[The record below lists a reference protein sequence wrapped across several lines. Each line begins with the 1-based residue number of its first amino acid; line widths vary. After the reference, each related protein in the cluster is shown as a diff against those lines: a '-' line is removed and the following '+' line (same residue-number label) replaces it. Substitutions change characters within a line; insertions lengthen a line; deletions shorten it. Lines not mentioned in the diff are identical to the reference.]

1 MCGGRGSRLESEFEK
16 PLVPVAGVPMIDRVV
31 GALEASAVD
40 RVYAVV
46 SPHAPETRRHLETE
60 RAGVSLIETPGE
72 GYVADLLTALADER
86 VSKPVLTVAA
96 DLALLE
102 AAVVDRV
109 IERYEAGFV
118 SESGS
123 VFSSPYGS
131 ASEPSSPHHGPPTPP
146 SLTVCVPVALK
157 QRLGV
162 SVDTTLEA
170 APHLAPTGL
179 NVVGSDT
186 TTMRHRYY
194 DSRLAVNVNRP
205 ADARRATE
213 WLTAA
218 DADARSDVDSAA
230 RSESED
236 RCD

>member
-16 PLVPVAGVPMIDRVV
+16 PLFPIAGVPMIDRVV

-46 SPHAPETRRHLETE
+46 SPHAPETWRHLEAE

-72 GYVADLLTALADER
+72 GYVADLLTALVDDR
-86 VSKPVLTVAA
+86 VSKPVVTVAA

-109 IERYEAGFV
+109 IERYEAGFTA
-118 SESGS
+118 ESGS
-123 VFSSPYGS
+123 
-131 ASEPSSPHHGPPTPP
+131 ASDSGSPHRGTTTHP

-179 NVVGSDT
+179 NVVGCDDT

-194 DSRLAVNVNRP
+194 DGRLAVNVNRP

>member
-1 MCGGRGSRLESEFEK
+1 MDALVMCGGRGSRLESELEK
-16 PLVPVAGVPMIDRVV
+16 PLFPVAGVPMIDRVMA
-31 GALEASAVD
+31 ALEASAVD

-72 GYVADLLTALADER
+72 GYVADLLTALADQR

-109 IERYEAGFV
+109 IERYAAGFG
-118 SESGS
+118 SLSGARSASGS
-123 VFSSPYGS
+123 
-131 ASEPSSPHHGPPTPP
+131 AAPHHSTTTSP

-157 QRLGV
+157 RRLGV

-170 APHLAPTGL
+170 TPHLAPTGL

-194 DSRLAVNVNRP
+194 DSRLAVNVNRLG
-205 ADARRATE
+205 DTRRATE